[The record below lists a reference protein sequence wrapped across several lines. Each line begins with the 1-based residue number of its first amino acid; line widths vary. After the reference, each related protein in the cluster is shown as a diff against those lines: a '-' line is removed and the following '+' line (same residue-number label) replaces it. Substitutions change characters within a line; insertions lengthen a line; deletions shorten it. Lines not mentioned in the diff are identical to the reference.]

1 MRLLTFVVNGTSR
14 LGLAAGGQIVD
25 LALAYAA
32 VPAAQREG
40 PATLPTD
47 LLAFLHAGDPAMQ
60 AARQVEQGVTRG
72 AITTGPQGEK
82 VLYDQ
87 KEVRVA
93 APIARPAKI
102 ICLGLNYADHIAET
116 GAQKPNAPILF
127 AKFANAII
135 GPGEAIRL
143 PRASSAVDY
152 EAEMAFVIG
161 KTARRV
167 PLERAY
173 DYVAG
178 YMNMNDV
185 SARDLQRE
193 TSQWLRGKGGD
204 TFAPTGPYLVTKDEV
219 PDPQTLDVRLWLN
232 GQLMQNSN
240 TRHLIFNVPFLVHHI
255 TKTMTLEPGDLIAT
269 GTPDGVGF
277 ARKPPVLLKEGDV
290 VRIEIGNL
298 GVLENPVV
306 QDD

>member
-1 MRLLTFVVNGTSR
+1 MRLLTFIVDGTSR
-14 LGLAAGGQIVD
+14 LGLAVNGQIVD

-32 VPAAQREG
+32 IPAAQREG
-40 PATLPTD
+40 PAALPSEMV
-47 LLAFLHAGDPAMQ
+47 AFLQAGDPAMQ
-60 AARQVEQGVTRG
+60 AARQVERGIQRG
-72 AITTGPQGEK
+72 ALTVGPNGEK
-82 VLYDQ
+82 VVYG
-87 KEVRVA
+87 KNEVRIA
-93 APIARPAKI
+93 APIARPGKI

-143 PRASSAVDY
+143 PRASQAVDY

-167 PLERAY
+167 PLEAAY
-173 DYVAG
+173 EYVAG
-178 YMNMNDV
+178 YMNFNDV

-193 TSQWLRGKGGD
+193 TSQWLRGKGAD
-204 TFAPTGPYLVTKDEV
+204 TFAPTGPYLVTRDEV

-240 TRHLIFNVPFLVHHI
+240 TKHLIFNVPFLVHHI
-255 TKTMTLEPGDLIAT
+255 SKTMTLEPGDIVAT